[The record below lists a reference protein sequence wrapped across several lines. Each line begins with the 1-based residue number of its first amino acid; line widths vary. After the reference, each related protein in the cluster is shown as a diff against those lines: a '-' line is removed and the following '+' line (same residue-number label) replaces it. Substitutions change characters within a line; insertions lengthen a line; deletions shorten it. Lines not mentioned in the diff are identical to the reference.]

1 MTDFQQQAVQLASQ
15 QQGSPDWLDTLRFE
29 GTEQWLQAKWPSRRT
44 ELWKYTPL
52 QALQRHDFSKW
63 GDMAV
68 ETAVS
73 VTNPVGAGLPAHM
86 VIESAKSVPLLEVDA
101 IRLVFVNG
109 LFTPELSTELGGD
122 TTSNVV
128 RFTKASS
135 DQRAIIAKHL
145 GKVVNTKRHLFASL
159 SNAWV
164 QDGVLFHLPRN
175 TVFEK
180 PLYLVHIST
189 PGAEP
194 AVVNHRVLVV
204 LEDNTQAEIIEHF
217 VSDAGAQNSFV
228 NSLTEI
234 TIGANAGLE
243 HYRINLEQEQQIHI
257 GGVHIDLWR
266 DARYSGF
273 TLADGSQLKRID
285 YQINHRGAGAD
296 AKLNGVYLPRNQQL
310 VDYHTNV
317 EHWVPRC
324 TTSEIFRG
332 VISDSARAV
341 FNGRILIHPD
351 AQKTL
356 AEMSNRNLLT
366 SDKAEVDTKPELE
379 IYADDVKCA
388 HGATVSQLDQT
399 AMYYLQSRG
408 LSTTQAR
415 TMLSFGFIN
424 ELLQDLPQAAVREY
438 LISHVTTLFGIEPL
452 E

>member
-1 MTDFQQQAVQLASQ
+1 MTDFQQQALQLASQ
-15 QQGSPDWLDTLRFE
+15 QQGTPDWLDTLRFE
-29 GTEQWLQAKWPSRRT
+29 GAEQWLQAEWPGRRT

-52 QALQRHDFSKW
+52 QALQRQKFSHCS
-63 GDMAV
+63 DMTTV
-68 ETAVS
+68 TA
-73 VTNPVGAGLPAHM
+73 AD
-86 VIESAKSVPLLEVDA
+86 SATRVPLLAIDA
-101 IRLVFVNG
+101 LRLVFVNG
-109 LFTPELSTELGGD
+109 VFAPELSNESD
-122 TTSNVV
+122 NDISADVI
-128 RFTKASS
+128 RFRQASA

-145 GKVVNTKRHLFASL
+145 GKVVNTQRHLFASL

-164 QDGVLFHLPRN
+164 EDGILIHVPRN
-175 TVFEK
+175 TVFDK
-180 PLYLVHIST
+180 PVYIVHVST

-194 AVVNHRVLVV
+194 AIANQRVLVV
-204 LEDNTQAEIIEHF
+204 LEDNSQAEVIEHF
-217 VSDAGAQNSFV
+217 VSDAGVQNSFV
-228 NSLTEI
+228 NALTEI
-234 TIGANAGLE
+234 SIGANAGLQ

-257 GGVHIDLWR
+257 GGIHVDLWR

-285 YQINHRGAGAD
+285 FQINHRGAGASV
-296 AKLNGVYLPRNQQL
+296 KLNGVYLPRNQQL

-317 EHWVPRC
+317 EHWAPHC
-324 TTSEIFRG
+324 TTSEVFRG
-332 VISDSARAV
+332 IIGDSARAV

-408 LSTTQAR
+408 LSKIQAR
-415 TMLSFGFIN
+415 TMLSFGFVN
-424 ELLQDLPQAAVREY
+424 ELLQELPQVAVRDY
-438 LISHVTTLFGIEPL
+438 LISHVTTLLGIETL

>member
-1 MTDFQQQAVQLASQ
+1 MSDFQQQAVLLASQ
-15 QQGSPDWLDTLRFE
+15 QQGSPHWLDTLRFE
-29 GTEQWLQAKWPSRRT
+29 GAEQWLQSPWPSRRT

-52 QALQRHDFSKW
+52 QSLQRQHFTAW
-63 GDMAV
+63 GDTSPVGNSLPVDMAV
-68 ETAVS
+68 
-73 VTNPVGAGLPAHM
+73 
-86 VIESAKSVPLLEVDA
+86 ESAKSVPLLELDA
-101 IRLVFVNG
+101 FRLVFVNG
-109 LFTPELSTELGGD
+109 VFVQELSTELVRD
-122 TTSNVV
+122 AKSTVV
-128 RFTKASS
+128 RFSTANT
-135 DQRAIIAKHL
+135 DQLAILAKYL

-164 QDGVLFHLPRN
+164 HEGVLVHVPRN
-175 TVFEK
+175 TVLEK
-180 PLYLVHIST
+180 PVYIVHIST
-189 PGAEP
+189 LGAEP
-194 AVVNHRVLVV
+194 TIANQRVLVV
-204 LEDNTQAEIIEHF
+204 LEDNAQVELIEHF
-217 VSDAGAQNSFV
+217 VSDSEVQNSFV

-234 TIGANAGLE
+234 TVGANAGVQ

-257 GGVHIDLWR
+257 GGVHVDLAR
-266 DARYSGF
+266 DARYIGF

-285 YQINHRGAGAD
+285 FQINHRGAGAD
-296 AKLNGVYLPRNQQL
+296 AKLNGVYLPRNQQF

-317 EHWVPRC
+317 EHWAPHC
-324 TTSEIFRG
+324 TTSEVFRG
-332 VISDSARAV
+332 IIGDSARAV
-341 FNGRILIHPD
+341 FNGRILIHPN

-408 LSTTQAR
+408 LSKNQAR

-424 ELLQDLPQAAVREY
+424 ELLQDLPQAPVRDY
-438 LISHVTTLFGIEPL
+438 LIKHVTTILGIESL